1 MGKIDRGKTQN
12 IRVLETGSA
21 AVMNTILPSG
31 QVVWRCSTEKETGL
45 RKGVE
50 GEIRGRRLGSS

>member
-21 AVMNTILPSG
+21 AVMNTIPPSG
-31 QVVWRCSTEKETGL
+31 QVVWRCSTEKGNGL
-45 RKGVE
+45 EE
-50 GEIRGRRLGSS
+50 GCRG